1 MTHVWS
7 HRLEHVRWRTSR
19 DSLAFM
25 VVEDISKLR
34 RVQGDKPLK
43 YVVWEITLKC
53 DLACRHCGSR
63 AGHAR
68 PNELSTHEALDL
80 VKALADQGVQEITLI
95 GGEAYLRDDWDVI
108 AKSIVDHGMACSMT
122 TGGRGFDDERL
133 ARAVEAG
140 MSAIS
145 VSIDGLEKTHNALRG
160 PKDAFRKGME
170 AAERIGKSPI
180 RCGFNTQINRLSM
193 PELAALAQ
201 LLIDVGGKAW
211 QVQLTVPMGNAADRP
226 DLLLQPYDLLELF
239 PLLVWIKEHKLKPA
253 GVSLFAGNNI
263 GYFSEYEERLRYGGN
278 RGAHWKGCSAG
289 NHCMGIE
296 ADGALKG
303 CPSLPT
309 EDFTGG
315 YFREMSVAE
324 ALETHE
330 VAHLKS
336 RTRDDLWG
344 FCNTCYY
351 ADVCKAGC
359 TWTSQ
364 VIMGRP
370 GNNPYCIHRARTFE
384 DRGQREVLRR
394 VEAAPG
400 VPFDHGRFE
409 VHVEDF
415 PETSGPPT
423 ILGRP
428 VEEVIGMLPSDGAV
442 FGEDE
447 RKKRLQV
454 LR

>member
-1 MTHVWS
+1 
-7 HRLEHVRWRTSR
+7 
-19 DSLAFM
+19 M
-25 VVEDISKLR
+25 VDEDVSKLR

-53 DLACRHCGSR
+53 DLGCRHCGSR
-63 AGHAR
+63 AGKAR
-68 PNELSTHEALDL
+68 PDELSTSEALDL
-80 VKALADQGVQEITLI
+80 VKELAAQGVQEITLI
-95 GGEAYLRDDWDVI
+95 GGEAYLREDWDVI
-108 AKSIVDHGMACSMT
+108 AKSIVDQGMACSMT

-133 ARAVEAG
+133 ARAVDAG

-160 PKDAFRKGME
+160 PSDAFRKGME

-193 PELAALAQ
+193 PELVALSQ

-239 PLLVWIKEHKLKPA
+239 PLLVWIKENKLNPA
-253 GVSLFAGNNI
+253 GVSMFAGNNV
-263 GYFSEYEERLRYGGN
+263 GYFSEYEEKLRYGGA

-309 EDFTGG
+309 REFTGG
-315 YFREMSVAE
+315 HFREMTVAE

-344 FCNTCYY
+344 FCKTCYY

-370 GNNPYCIHRARTFE
+370 GNNPYCIHRARTLE
-384 DRGQREVLRR
+384 DLGQREVLRR

-400 VPFDHGRFE
+400 LPFDHGRFAIDI
-409 VHVEDF
+409 EDL
-415 PETSGPPT
+415 PETQGPPT

-428 VEEVIGMLPSDGAV
+428 VEEVIGLLPSDGAA
-442 FGEDE
+442 FGEAE

-454 LR
+454 LF